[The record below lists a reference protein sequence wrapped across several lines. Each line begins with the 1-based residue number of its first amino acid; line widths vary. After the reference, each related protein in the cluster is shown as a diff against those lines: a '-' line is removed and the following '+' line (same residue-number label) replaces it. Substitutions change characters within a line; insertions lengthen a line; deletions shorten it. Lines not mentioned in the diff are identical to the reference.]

1 MFSAKST
8 RRYSWWW
15 DSHLSPKNSKWLQEN
30 LTDMDANVKA
40 MLKLIEEDADSFAK
54 RAEMY
59 YKKRP
64 ELVHLV
70 EEFYRAYRAL
80 AERYD
85 HISGELR
92 QVHYTIAEAFP
103 NQMQHVMHGDFPQAS
118 SLEWA
123 SDQSFE
129 SPLKTKSVFD
139 TDEMIKSDGQKVD
152 SPFQVHNKA
161 ISSPNATEDASEVA
175 KIQGLKQVIDIIKEY
190 KALEKRILQL
200 QEELNNVQIEK
211 QKMKE
216 DSLSQVKQINSLEE
230 QLFSLKKQ
238 NKELDDE
245 GQALRLKLEIESKQ
259 HQNLQTEM
267 QNLKAG
273 SQNTN
278 QGSTEKGIQSADF
291 YEQNGDRNDKKHNV
305 KDELNELQQENTRLS
320 ELVMKGVQR
329 LEKAEE
335 ETQNLQQALSELHE
349 EKENLILKRQN
360 DLILFQTSKN
370 KEKDL
375 QVRLVLL
382 QEENN
387 RIKDELSAGAV
398 HLKIMEEKTRNLE
411 SEKNAVQLEKGHIIQ
426 KTGLLIEELTS
437 MRNEEQKLRMRLQ
450 DETTNS
456 RRIDAALKSC
466 QQALSQSQEQ
476 QKLLTAEIQVGTQR
490 LKDANRKIKFLQGE
504 ISELQKQ
511 NSNMAEQISS
521 GSMSIKDL
529 EGEIFKMKQEKIDLL
544 NAVAFR
550 VDQRNALQQE
560 LYCLREERND
570 LDRRFQTI
578 EKQIEPLG
586 LDLNNLQS
594 YFVSLQEDNQ
604 KLTELCRKY
613 NDENSTMSTI
623 VKQRE
628 EELVERKKAIEDL
641 VSVHTLEIEKLK
653 DDMKNLHLLYQ
664 DLQEEKLMLTAES
677 EQQKNQRNVLET
689 HLHDFQKRHSQLERE
704 NLELEEKLKN
714 LLGNVEHLREQL
726 HVFQSEKEKA
736 DCDITA
742 CHSQISNLEKQ
753 VSLLQADGN
762 DLRTKIQE
770 ETGKQEKI
778 QIEMGKLKQLL
789 DQMEERNTA
798 LSDECQKHIGE
809 FMAVEERM
817 TKVERE
823 LHVQNMENV
832 SLVDNLSLKVK
843 FNKELKL
850 QIQKLQNLLLV
861 PDIEGWQEED
871 AHIQSMQLFDNIIKK
886 VKIIQTD
893 LLCVEE
899 ANKRLS
905 TVVAAMSIH
914 VEQLK
919 TDVSVMQSEKHSL
932 EEEAAISSQN
942 LEKLQKDLLISEHAA
957 DSLRIQLQVTEERGR
972 NLEEE
977 TRNLQYALMSSE
989 NAKLVL
995 QNEHH
1000 RTLQNYDS
1008 VKAHLA
1014 ELQGRFCVGEKET
1027 QMFLTEVLTQISLIT
1042 ILESNLGERDE
1053 KIQQLIERLQKLD
1066 EEKKELE
1073 NEVQT
1078 GSRKSQMLEVE
1089 MNHLQKTVQ
1098 SFEADKR
1105 HADALQS
1112 EFNLLS
1118 AKFEQMNHQVETD
1131 SYLIKEKDKVLD
1143 ELRQRQQAVEEE
1155 NALLAAD
1162 FLSMKKERA
1171 MDEMTL
1177 NKLQL
1182 QVSLMTE
1189 EINHLSESERN
1200 LEEELKNLQ
1209 HSLVSSHDGHLLLQD
1224 EHQRTLQDYN
1234 AIKTQ
1239 IDQLQ
1244 GRFCAVEQ
1252 ENTLFVVE
1260 FLTQMNLLTILES
1273 NILERDEHVQQLV
1286 ESLSKLHKEKM
1297 ELESKMQTGA
1307 RKSQM
1312 LETKVQ
1318 KLQEVM
1324 QIFHEEKRHA
1334 DTLQKEFKL
1343 LNEKCE
1349 QINLQRQ
1356 TGNHLLKEKDK
1367 ILGELRQQLQASDE
1381 EKIALS
1387 KDMENVKQEHA
1398 RIQMTVNELSQ
1409 QMCSLTDDN
1418 IHLKQEL
1425 SDANKNKT
1433 KAKEELHGMQ
1443 RKIEILSKKLF
1454 SSEVQEKKLQSD
1466 VLWLREEG
1474 DELRSQLR
1482 NQTEQATVLE
1492 LDVEEMFEAQ
1502 QSTLLENVLLKDGI
1516 QKIYHACQ
1524 LLQAQ
1529 TRELEEEKK
1538 KQDAEATTQVA
1549 YIKLLEQNIADLETG
1564 KNNAGAKVATIFSLL
1579 GPFKE
1584 DVCMLKQEVLDQM
1597 NALKKDTHKLKD
1609 DLLES
1614 LEDARSKLQETNL
1627 ETCGEKESRVYGVQ
1641 KLQAQIEHVDTE
1653 YEEKNQT
1660 LKDESHG
1667 SVAEDSDFNVR
1678 LEDPLNGEM
1687 QLESGNNSQKMELH
1701 EHTQNAGQLQETM
1714 IIQDGQHLQSKEVES
1729 LKAKLEETKK
1739 HQMHVL
1745 KLLEL
1750 VIGPKPG
1757 GVSLDVESCQL
1768 AEDKLKEILQE
1779 MLCLK
1784 HENEKLKDY
1793 TLRLSC
1799 EIENFEAALG
1809 LKYKKGINDGPSQ
1822 SYSHRKKLNHKTKR
1836 IEDRSC
1842 IPNGSIQW
1850 ELNSEG
1856 DKYLTLEKGCEI
1868 EYQNEVSFEKDKMLH
1883 DEYDIEVA
1891 DSYACRDKGL
1901 LPMQESVHDLDSITG
1916 KNNTVLEDFDL
1927 FQEKHARV
1935 ENQVKELSEKGKVID
1950 VKSKA
1955 AQDLAM
1961 KSVEMQ
1967 PTVVDIEKL
1976 KDKIKGLQA
1985 QLKIL
1990 QQENIQLKGEG
2001 TNSKKVDFQELSH
2014 SRKAELFEVESLE
2027 SQEEKEVV
2035 VDEVKILAQTN
2046 DIGELDILQEENR
2059 KYWTRLDFVNKKVQ
2073 SLQNAIQELQ
2083 QRLKTV
2089 KQKNKKLKDDRWYKG
2104 LDYKSLEKQLKE
2116 HQGQLKQLVE
2126 HNNRLRKDVKYVFAC
2141 ISRIQDDK
2149 SGREH
2154 KSDEETLISCQQNAR
2169 ISERLESG
2177 SEKAR
2182 VLESEVQRIRLTLVR
2197 FQQQVL
2203 DEGPKIRVPLRTFLV
2218 GSNKKERPLKKPA
2231 CCACMHPPTLN

>member
-139 TDEMIKSDGQKVD
+139 TDEMLKSDGQKVD
-152 SPFQVHNKA
+152 SPFQMHNKA

-175 KIQGLKQVIDIIKEY
+175 KIQGLRQVIDIIKEY

-216 DSLSQVKQINSLEE
+216 DSLSQVKQINSLED

-245 GQALRLKLEIESKQ
+245 GQALRLKLEIESEQ

-273 SQNTN
+273 SQNSN

-291 YEQNGDRNDKKHNV
+291 YEQNGARNDKMHNV

-320 ELVMKGVQR
+320 ELVMKGVQQ

-335 ETQNLQQALSELHE
+335 ETQNLQQALSKLHE

-360 DLILFQTSKN
+360 DLILFQTSEN
-370 KEKDL
+370 REKDL
-375 QVRLVLL
+375 QVRLALF

-387 RIKDELSAGAV
+387 RIKDELSARAV
-398 HLKIMEEKTRNLE
+398 HLKIMEEKIRNLE

-437 MRNEEQKLRMRLQ
+437 MRNEEQKLRIRLQ

-476 QKLLTAEIQVGTQR
+476 QKLLTAEIQVGTER
-490 LKDANRKIKFLQGE
+490 LKDANRKIKLLQGE

-529 EGEIFKMKQEKIDLL
+529 EGEIFKMKQEKIELL

-604 KLTELCRKY
+604 KLTELCGKY
-613 NDENSTMSTI
+613 NDENSTMATI
-623 VKQRE
+623 VKQWE

-653 DDMKNLHLLYQ
+653 DDIKNLHLLYQ

-689 HLHDFQKRHSQLERE
+689 HLHNFQKRHSQLERE

-714 LLGNVEHLREQL
+714 TLGNVEHLRQQL
-726 HVFQSEKEKA
+726 HVFQGEKEKA

-753 VSLLQADGN
+753 VSLLQADGK

-770 ETGKQEKI
+770 EAEKQEKS

-798 LSDECQKHIGE
+798 VSDECQKHIGE

-823 LHVQNMENV
+823 LHIQNMENV
-832 SLVDNLSLKVK
+832 SLADNLSLKVK

-871 AHIQSMQLFDNIIKK
+871 AHIQSIQLFDKIIEK

-893 LLCVEE
+893 FLCVEE

-905 TVVAAMSIH
+905 TVVAAMSTY

-919 TDVSVMQSEKHSL
+919 TDVSFMQSKKHSL
-932 EEEAAISSQN
+932 EEEATISSQN
-942 LEKLQKDLLISEHAA
+942 LEKLQKDLLISQHAA
-957 DSLRIQLQVTEERGR
+957 DSLRIQLRVTEERDR

-977 TRNLQYALMSSE
+977 TRNLQYALTISE

-1008 VKAHLA
+1008 VKAHL
-1014 ELQGRFCVGEKET
+1014 EKET

-1042 ILESNLGERDE
+1042 VLESNLGERDE
-1053 KIQQLIERLQKLD
+1053 TIQQLIERLQKLD

-1078 GSRKSQMLEVE
+1078 VSRKSQMLEVE

-1155 NALLAAD
+1155 NAILAGD
-1162 FLSMKKERA
+1162 MLSMKKERA
-1171 MDEMTL
+1171 LDEMTL

-1189 EINHLSESERN
+1189 EINHLRESERN
-1200 LEEELKNLQ
+1200 LEEEMKNLQ

-1252 ENTLFVVE
+1252 ENTMFVVE
-1260 FLTQMNLLTILES
+1260 ALTQMNLLTIFES

-1312 LETKVQ
+1312 LETEVQ

-1324 QIFHEEKRHA
+1324 LIFHEEKRHA

-1356 TGNHLLKEKDK
+1356 TGDRLLKEKDK

-1381 EKIALS
+1381 EKIALL

-1398 RIQMTVNELSQ
+1398 TIQMTVNELSQ

-1443 RKIEILSKKLF
+1443 RQIEILSKKLL
-1454 SSEVQEKKLQSD
+1454 SSEMQEKKLQSD

-1474 DELRSQLR
+1474 DELRSRLR
-1482 NQTEQATVLE
+1482 NQTEQVTVLE
-1492 LDVEEMFEAQ
+1492 LDVEEMFEAL

-1516 QKIYHACQ
+1516 QKIYHSCQ
-1524 LLQAQ
+1524 LLQSQ

-1549 YIKLLEQNIADLETG
+1549 YIKILEQNIADLETG
-1564 KNNAGAKVATIFSLL
+1564 NNNAGAKVAMIFSLL

-1597 NALKKDTHKLKD
+1597 NVLKMDTHKLKD

-1614 LEDARSKLQETNL
+1614 LEDARSKLQETNM
-1627 ETCGEKESRVYGVQ
+1627 ETCVEKESRVYGVQ

-1653 YEEKNQT
+1653 YEEKNHT

-1667 SVAEDSDFNVR
+1667 AAAEDSGYNVR
-1678 LEDPLNGEM
+1678 LDNPLNGEM
-1687 QLESGNNSQKMELH
+1687 QLESGNNSEKMELH

-1750 VIGPKPG
+1750 VVGPKPG

-1784 HENEKLKDY
+1784 HENEKLKD

-1799 EIENFEAALG
+1799 EIDNFEAALG

-1822 SYSHRKKLNHKTKR
+1822 SYSLRKKLNHKTKHN
-1836 IEDRSC
+1836 EDRSC

-1850 ELNSEG
+1850 ELNSAG
-1856 DKYLTLEKGCEI
+1856 DKYLTLEKGCKI
-1868 EYQNEVSFEKDKMLH
+1868 EYQNEASIEKEKMLH
-1883 DEYDIEVA
+1883 AEYEIEVA

-1901 LPMQESVHDLDSITG
+1901 LPIQESVHDLDSMTG

-1927 FQEKHARV
+1927 FQEKHARL
-1935 ENQVKELSEKGKVID
+1935 ENQVKEPSEKGKVID

-1967 PTVVDIEKL
+1967 STVVDIEKL

-1985 QLKIL
+1985 QLKVL
-1990 QQENIQLKGEG
+1990 EQENIQLKGES
-2001 TNSKKVDFQELSH
+2001 TNSKKVDFQKLSH

-2046 DIGELDILQEENR
+2046 DVGELDILQEENR
-2059 KYWTRLDFVNKKVQ
+2059 KYWNRLDFVNKKVQ
-2073 SLQNAIQELQ
+2073 SLQNSIQEVQ

-2182 VLESEVQRIRLTLVR
+2182 VLESEVQRIRLTLMR

>member
-1 MFSAKST
+1 MFSAKSN

-30 LTDMDANVKA
+30 LTEMDANVKA

-103 NQMQHVMHGDFPQAS
+103 NQIQHVFHGDFPQAS
-118 SLEWA
+118 FLEWA

-129 SPLKTKSVFD
+129 SPQKTKSVFD
-139 TDEMIKSDGQKVD
+139 TDEMLKSDHGQKVD
-152 SPFQVHNKA
+152 SPFQMHNRA
-161 ISSPNATEDASEVA
+161 ISSPNAKEDASEVA
-175 KIQGLKQVIDIIKEY
+175 KFQGLKQVSDIIAEY

-200 QEELNNVQIEK
+200 QEELNQAQIEK

-216 DSLSQVKQINSLEE
+216 DSLSQVKQINSLDE

-238 NKELDDE
+238 NKELDEE
-245 GQALRLKLEIESKQ
+245 GQALRLKLEIESKE

-273 SQNTN
+273 LQNSS
-278 QGSTEKGIQSADF
+278 QGSTEKGIYSVDF
-291 YEQNGDRNDKKHNV
+291 CEQNKAKNDKMHNLQ
-305 KDELNELQQENTRLS
+305 DEHYQLQQENTRLS
-320 ELVMKGVQR
+320 ALVMKGVQR

-335 ETQNLQQALSELHE
+335 ETQNLQRALSKLHE
-349 EKENLILKRQN
+349 EKENLILKHQN
-360 DLILFQTSKN
+360 DLILFQTSEN
-370 KEKDL
+370 REKDL

-387 RIKDELSAGAV
+387 RVKDELSAGAL
-398 HLKIMEEKTRNLE
+398 HLKVVEEKTRNLE
-411 SEKNAVQLEKGHIIQ
+411 SEKNAIQLEKGHIIQ
-426 KTGLLIEELTS
+426 KTSLLIEELTS
-437 MRNEEQKLRMRLQ
+437 MRSEEQKLRMRLQ
-450 DETTNS
+450 DETTSS
-456 RRIDAALKSC
+456 RRIDTALKSC

-476 QKLLTAEIQVGTQR
+476 QKLLTAEIQVGTER

-504 ISELQKQ
+504 ISQLQKQ

-529 EGEIFKMKQEKIDLL
+529 EGEISKMKDEKIDLL

-550 VDQRNALQQE
+550 MDQRNALQQE

-594 YFVSLQEDNQ
+594 SFVSLQEDNQ
-604 KLTELCRKY
+604 KLTELCKKY
-613 NDENSTMSTI
+613 NDENSTMATI
-623 VKQRE
+623 VKQQE
-628 EELVERKKAIEDL
+628 EGLVERNKAIEDL
-641 VSVHTLEIEKLK
+641 VSVHTLEVERLK
-653 DDMKNLHLLYQ
+653 DDMKNLHLLCQ
-664 DLQEEKLMLTAES
+664 DLQEEKLMLTAEI
-677 EQQKNQRNVLET
+677 EQQKNQRNILET
-689 HLHDFQKRHSQLERE
+689 NLHDFQRRHSQLQRE

-714 LLGNVEHLREQL
+714 TLGNVEHLCEQL

-736 DCDITA
+736 ECDITA
-742 CHSQISNLEKQ
+742 CHSQISDLEKQ
-753 VSLLQADGN
+753 VCLLQADGK
-762 DLRTKIQE
+762 DLRTKLQE
-770 ETGKQEKI
+770 ESEKEKKS
-778 QIEMGKLKQLL
+778 QIEIGKLKQLL
-789 DQMEERNTA
+789 DQMEERNTVI
-798 LSDECQKHIGE
+798 SDECQKHIGE
-809 FMAVEERM
+809 FMAVEGRM

-823 LHVQNMENV
+823 MHIQKMENV
-832 SLVDNLSLKVK
+832 SLVDSLSLEVK

-850 QIQKLQNLLLV
+850 RIHKLQNLLLV
-861 PDIEGWQEED
+861 PDIERWQEED
-871 AHIQSMQLFDNIIKK
+871 AHIESIQLFDNIIEK
-886 VKIIQTD
+886 VKITQTD

-905 TVVAAMSIH
+905 TVASAMSTY

-919 TDVSVMQSEKHSL
+919 TDVSVVQSEKHSL
-932 EEEAAISSQN
+932 KEEATISSQN
-942 LEKLQKDLLISEHAA
+942 LEKMQKDLLISQHAA

-989 NAKLVL
+989 TAKLML
-995 QNEHH
+995 QDEHH

-1008 VKAHLA
+1008 VKAHVA
-1014 ELQGRFCVGEKET
+1014 ELQGRYYVAEQET
-1027 QMFLTEVLTQISLIT
+1027 QLFLTEFLTQISLVT
-1042 ILESNLGERDE
+1042 VLESNLVERGE
-1053 KIQQLIERLQKLD
+1053 KIQQLIECLKKLD

-1073 NEVQT
+1073 NEVQM
-1078 GSRKSQMLEVE
+1078 GSRQSQMLEVE
-1089 MNHLQKTVQ
+1089 LHHLQKSVQ
-1098 SFEADKR
+1098 RFEADKR
-1105 HADALQS
+1105 QADALQN

-1131 SYLIKEKDKVLD
+1131 RYLIKEKDKVLD
-1143 ELRQRQQAVEEE
+1143 ELRQRQQAVEDE
-1155 NALLAAD
+1155 NAILAED
-1162 FLSMKKERA
+1162 LVSMKKERA
-1171 MDEMTL
+1171 MDEISL

-1182 QVSLMTE
+1182 QVSTLTE
-1189 EINHLSESERN
+1189 EIDHLRESERN
-1200 LEEELKNLQ
+1200 LEEEMKNLQ
-1209 HSLVSSHDGHLLLQD
+1209 QSLVSSHDGHLLLQD

-1244 GRFCAVEQ
+1244 GRFCVVEQ
-1252 ENTLFVVE
+1252 ENTMLILE
-1260 FLTQMNLLTILES
+1260 ALAQMNLLTILES

-1286 ESLSKLHKEKM
+1286 ERLNKFHKEKM

-1307 RKSQM
+1307 GKLQM
-1312 LETKVQ
+1312 LEAEVQ

-1324 QIFHEEKRHA
+1324 QIFLEEKRHA
-1334 DTLQKEFKL
+1334 DTLQKEFTL
-1343 LNEKCE
+1343 PNEKCE

-1356 TGNHLLKEKDK
+1356 TVDHLLKEKDR
-1367 ILGELRQQLQASDE
+1367 ILGELRHQLQAVDE
-1381 EKIALS
+1381 EKIMLL

-1398 RIQMTVNELSQ
+1398 TIEMTVNELSQ
-1409 QMCSLTDDN
+1409 QMCLLTDDN

-1443 RKIEILSKKLF
+1443 RQIEILSKKL
-1454 SSEVQEKKLQSD
+1454 SSNEVQEKKLQND
-1466 VLWLREEG
+1466 VLRLQEEG
-1474 DELRSQLR
+1474 DELRSQLQ

-1492 LDVEEMFEAQ
+1492 LDVEEMFEAL
-1502 QSTLLENVLLKDGI
+1502 QSTQLENVLLKDGI
-1516 QKIYHACQ
+1516 QKINHACQ
-1524 LLQAQ
+1524 LLDSQ
-1529 TRELEEEKK
+1529 TRELEEERK

-1549 YIKLLEQNIADLETG
+1549 HIKKLERNIADLETE
-1564 KNNAGAKVATIFSLL
+1564 KDNAGAKVATIFSLL
-1579 GPFKE
+1579 GSFKE
-1584 DVCMLKQEVLDQM
+1584 DVCMLKQEALDQM
-1597 NALKKDTHKLKD
+1597 NVLKMDTHKLKD
-1609 DLLES
+1609 ELLES
-1614 LEDARSKLQETNL
+1614 LQDARSKLQETNM
-1627 ETCGEKESRVYGVQ
+1627 ETCVEKQSRVYGVQ
-1641 KLQAQIEHVDTE
+1641 KLQAQIEHIATE

-1667 SVAEDSDFNVR
+1667 AVAENSDFNVR
-1678 LEDPLNGEM
+1678 LEDPLNGKM
-1687 QLESGNNSQKMELH
+1687 QLESENNSHKMELH

-1714 IIQDGQHLQSKEVES
+1714 IIQDRQHLQLKEVES

-1739 HQMHVL
+1739 YQLHVL

-1750 VIGPKPG
+1750 VIGPDPAG
-1757 GVSLDVESCQL
+1757 ASLDVESCQL

-1779 MLCLK
+1779 MFCLK

-1793 TLRLSC
+1793 TLRMSC
-1799 EIENFEAALG
+1799 EIDNLEAALG
-1809 LKYKKGINDGPSQ
+1809 LKHKKGINDGSSQ
-1822 SYSHRKKLNHKTKR
+1822 SYSHRRKLNHRTKQ

-1842 IPNGSIQW
+1842 TPNGAIQW

-1856 DKYLTLEKGCEI
+1856 DKYLTLEKGCKI
-1868 EYQNEVSFEKDKMLH
+1868 EYQNEVFFEEEKMFKKGN
-1883 DEYDIEVA
+1883 DIEAA

-1901 LPMQESVHDLDSITG
+1901 RPMQESVHDLDS
-1916 KNNTVLEDFDL
+1916 TVLEDFEL
-1927 FQEKHARV
+1927 FQEKYTRL
-1935 ENQVKELSEKGKVID
+1935 EKQVKELSEKANFFD

-1955 AQDLAM
+1955 ARDLAM
-1961 KSVEMQ
+1961 KSAEMQ
-1967 PTVVDIEKL
+1967 PAILDIEKL

-1985 QLKIL
+1985 RVKSL
-1990 QQENIQLKGEG
+1990 QQENIQLKGESA
-2001 TNSKKVDFQELSH
+2001 NNREVEFQELSY
-2014 SRKAELFEVESLE
+2014 SKKAELFEVESLE
-2027 SQEEKEVV
+2027 LQEEKEVV
-2035 VDEVKILAQTN
+2035 VDEVNFPAQTN
-2046 DIGELDILQEENR
+2046 DIGELDILQEENK
-2059 KYWTRLDFVNKKVQ
+2059 KYWTQLDFVNKKVQ
-2073 SLQNAIQELQ
+2073 NLQNAIQELQ
-2083 QRLKTV
+2083 HRLKSV

-2141 ISRIQDDK
+2141 ISRIQEDK

-2154 KSDEETLISCQQNAR
+2154 KSDEETLITCHQNAR

-2182 VLESEVQRIRLTLVR
+2182 VLELEVQRIRLTLVR

-2203 DEGPKIRVPLRTFLV
+2203 DEVPKIRVPLRTFLV
-2218 GSNKKERPLKKPA
+2218 GSSKKERSSKKPS